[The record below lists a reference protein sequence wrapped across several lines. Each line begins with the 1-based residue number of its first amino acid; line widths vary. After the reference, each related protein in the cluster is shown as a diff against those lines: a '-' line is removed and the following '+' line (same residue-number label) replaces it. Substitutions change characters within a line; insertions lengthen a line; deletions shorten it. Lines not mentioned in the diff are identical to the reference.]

1 MPQKTVGLKE
11 FRENL
16 SVYEQ
21 RIKKG
26 DSFIIMKRSTPL
38 FVVSPVDQ
46 GGWETVIDFTEF
58 DPEGISADVLLK
70 KLRSL
75 K

>member
-16 SVYEQ
+16 SVYERQ
-21 RIKKG
+21 IKKG
-26 DSFIIMKRSTPL
+26 DSFVIMKRSTPM
-38 FVVSPVDQ
+38 FVVGPVDQ

-58 DPEGISADVLLK
+58 DPEGVPADVLLK